1 MQGVGNRP
9 REELN
14 LMGLSQ
20 DVGATLPYLRRFSRA
35 LTGSQVSGDS
45 YVATLLETIIAD
57 SKPFED
63 AMNLRIALFSAFCK
77 LWSSVALNSRGDMAQ
92 DGWEKTVQAKLS
104 QMQGPSRQVFLLR
117 NVEGFSTDEVAKIL
131 NKSPE
136 QAEELY
142 QNASKEISQILSTS
156 VMIIEDEPL
165 IAMDIEDIVTS
176 LGHTCCGIAT
186 TRSEAVTMAAAL
198 KPKLILSDVQL
209 ADGSSGIDAVGDI
222 LKTNEVP
229 VIFITAFPE
238 RLLTGERAE
247 PAFLITKPFSPD
259 MVKAIIAQALFFDIK
274 SPGSI

>member
-1 MQGVGNRP
+1 
-9 REELN
+9 
-14 LMGLSQ
+14 MGLSQ

-57 SKPFED
+57 SKPFENSS
-63 AMNLRIALFSAFCK
+63 NLRISLFGAFCK
-77 LWSSVALNSRGDMAQ
+77 LWSSVSLNGRGDMAQ
-92 DGWEKTVQAKLS
+92 EGWEKTVQAKLS

-117 NVEGFSTDEVAKIL
+117 NVEGFTGEEVAHIL
-131 NKSPE
+131 NKS
-136 QAEELY
+136 AEESEALY
-142 QNASKEISQILSTS
+142 QKASKEISEILSTS

-186 TRSEAVTMAAAL
+186 TRTEAVAMAAEL

-222 LKTNEVP
+222 LKTTEVP

-238 RLLTGERAE
+238 RLLTGERSE
-247 PAFLITKPFSPD
+247 PAFMITKPFSPD
-259 MVKAIIAQALFFDIK
+259 MVKAIIGQALFFDIK
-274 SPGSI
+274 SPGAI